1 MDVRT
6 NGDSG
11 KLLFTW
17 NPEES
22 TVDIVKRGMFYKVK
36 LLYDL
41 KNPFSIVDHHPQQ
54 MEHEKEAHNPEG
66 PTI

>member
-22 TVDIVKRGMFYKVK
+22 TIDIVKRGMFYRIK
-36 LLYDL
+36 LLHDL
-41 KNPFSIVDHHPQQ
+41 KHPFTIIDHHPQQ
-54 MEHEKEAHNPEG
+54 MNYKKKNED
-66 PTI
+66 